1 MLSLNLKVRSARL
14 LLLVPEM
21 LRQSDDQA
29 AGILL
34 AHHDPKYAAEAVD
47 LAHVSSDSPG
57 ISRRKFGKGFAYYQ
71 PNGKKIAKK
80 AEIERLNRLAI
91 PPAYKDVWICPDPT
105 GHLQAV
111 GVDDRGRKQYRYHE
125 RWGEVRNRA
134 KFSKLAEFAKVLP
147 KLRRTT
153 NRHLRLDGLPRE
165 KVLAA
170 CVKLLDKLYLRVG
183 NADYAESNGSYGL
196 TTLQDDHATF
206 DGGVV
211 RLEFTAKHGIER
223 DVKLRDSRLARVIEA
238 SQALEGDEL
247 LQYLDDAGNVR
258 DIGSVDVNDY
268 LHQFAGASFSAK
280 DFRTWHATVL
290 AVNALRD
297 EVPAASKTAMNK
309 QVVAAID
316 DVAGALGN
324 TRAVCRKCYVDPRVT
339 DAFEAGNLTDR
350 LAKAKPVRGL
360 SKSEWQALALLE

>member
-1 MLSLNLKVRSARL
+1 
-14 LLLVPEM
+14 M
-21 LRQSDDQA
+21 LRASDDQA

-34 AHHDPKYAAEAVD
+34 AHHDPKCAAEAAD
-47 LAHVSSDSPG
+47 LAYVSSDSPG
-57 ISRRKFGKGFAYYQ
+57 ITRRKFGKGFAYYK
-71 PNGKKIAKK
+71 PNGKKIASKK
-80 AEIERLNRLAI
+80 EIERLNALAI
-91 PPAYKDVWICPDPT
+91 PPAYRDVWICPDPT

-134 KFSKLAEFAKVLP
+134 KFSKLAEFARVLP

-165 KVLAA
+165 RVLAA

-183 NADYAESNGSYGL
+183 NADYAEANGSYGL

-206 DGGVV
+206 DGGTV
-211 RLEFTAKHGIER
+211 RLEFTAKHGVER
-223 DVKLRDSRLARVIEA
+223 DVKLRDSRLARVIKA
-238 SQALEGDEL
+238 SQDLEGDEL
-247 LQYLDDAGNVR
+247 LQYLDEAGNVR
-258 DIGSVDVNDY
+258 DIDSSDVNDY

-290 AVNALRD
+290 AVNALCD
-297 EVPAASKTAMNK
+297 ETPAGSKTAINK

-316 DVAGALGN
+316 EVSDALGN

-339 DAFEAGNLTDR
+339 DAFEAGEMAGR
-350 LAKAKPVRGL
+350 IAKAKPVRGL
-360 SKSEWQALALLE
+360 SKREWQTLAVLE